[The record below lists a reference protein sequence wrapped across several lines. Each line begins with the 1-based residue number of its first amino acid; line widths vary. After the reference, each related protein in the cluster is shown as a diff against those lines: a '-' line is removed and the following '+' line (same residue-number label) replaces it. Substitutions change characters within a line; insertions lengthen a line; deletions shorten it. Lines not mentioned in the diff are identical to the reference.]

1 VSEEEDNSKRYWI
14 ALAVDNSIPR
24 PEPDPVT
31 GFLPMYFNA
40 SPLLSPTDE
49 GDDALCVFST
59 EGEAIAYLRQTEEQ
73 VYITPAM
80 QMPVLAQREAFQD
93 VFVHWPTSYIVI
105 DPEYG
110 ASEDRSIPVDEFLAY
125 LEE

>member
-1 VSEEEDNSKRYWI
+1 MSEEEDNSKRYWI

-31 GFLPMYFNA
+31 RFLPMYFNA

-73 VYITPAM
+73 VYITPPCRCQSLHKERPFKM
-80 QMPVLAQREAFQD
+80 SLLTGQL
-93 VFVHWPTSYIVI
+93 HTS
-105 DPEYG
+105 
-110 ASEDRSIPVDEFLAY
+110 
-125 LEE
+125 